1 MRLLDINVAAC
12 VNQNLALDESERLVT
27 LDAQQRDHVQSARV
41 LAYNVQEVIVE
52 QHVFQYGKAR
62 LECSILSWAN
72 V

>member
-1 MRLLDINVAAC
+1 MHYNMRLLDINVAAR

-52 QHVFQYGKAR
+52 
-62 LECSILSWAN
+62 
-72 V
+72 